1 MITRKIVNTKQ
12 QKVIAPNTDQYYD
25 SNSGEHHGSLEALV
39 EDIDEIAGGD
49 YFSFKFNNKSIQ
61 FNVEQL
67 PYCCGILELGELSAA
82 GDVNIPDLIKFL
94 DLIVNQQK
102 GITYMINTNG
112 KGDSIIFEKALAKCK
127 NWICVKQFK
136 NANSNNIIS
145 MWVSKNE

>member
-1 MITRKIVNTKQ
+1 MITRKIVNTKVKNLILPKTGNYKDNHTDKSYSDIESLIQ
-12 QKVIAPNTDQYYD
+12 DLQYLDVGERYDFNFSQKRFGFY
-25 SNSGEHHGSLEALV
+25 
-39 EDIDEIAGGD
+39 
-49 YFSFKFNNKSIQ
+49 
-61 FNVEQL
+61 VEQL
-67 PYCCGILELGELSAA
+67 PCCCGILEIGELKAA
-82 GDVNIPDLIKFL
+82 GDVNIPDVTKFL

-127 NWICVKQFK
+127 NWICVKSFK